1 MLNTSLLFIAI
12 MNTVVLGS
20 SFLPS
25 LDGEAVSTLGGVL
38 CSRFFSAEVLK
49 RFVAAW
55 GRCFRLAMKNRYT
68 KFVQYLR

>member
-1 MLNTSLLFIAI
+1 MLNTSILFIVI
-12 MNTVVLGS
+12 MNTVVLDS